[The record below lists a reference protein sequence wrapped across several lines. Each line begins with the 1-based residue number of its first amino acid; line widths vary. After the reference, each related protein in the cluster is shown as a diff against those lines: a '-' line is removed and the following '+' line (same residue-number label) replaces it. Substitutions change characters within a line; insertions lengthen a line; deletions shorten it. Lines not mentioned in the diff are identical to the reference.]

1 MKKIIALTFI
11 SIPAMA
17 HDSLMPHNHNADG
30 VQLFSTLA
38 LLAAG
43 GALFAVLKKKA

>member
-1 MKKIIALTFI
+1 MKKFIALAFI
-11 SIPAMA
+11 SLPAMA

-30 VQLFSTLA
+30 IQLLSSLA

-43 GALFAVLKKKA
+43 AALFAVLKKKA